1 MERAAEEEA
10 ADEGVAAAEGE
21 ADEEEDQG
29 DVDAVG
35 EERPAEVL
43 GELCF
48 FGIYVCMFLVGVVW
62 ANDGRMARRCEWVG
76 WWRGGNA
83 A

>member
-21 ADEEEDQG
+21 ADEEEEQG

-48 FGIYVCMFLVGVVW
+48 LVYICVYVFGGSGVGERRT
-62 ANDGRMARRCEWVG
+62 DGSEA
-76 WWRGGNA
+76 
-83 A
+83 